1 MMNKWD
7 TLTISARTCN
17 LSSTFKKIPK
27 VHLGLVV
34 GAVTGHW
41 TPHPSL
47 GHLSNRPDS
56 HSWEKARIWGTP
68 PETRPSVLESGP
80 FGDGILCNIV

>member
-1 MMNKWD
+1 M
-7 TLTISARTCN
+7 
-17 LSSTFKKIPK
+17 
-27 VHLGLVV
+27 

-80 FGDGILCNIV
+80 FGDGILCNIVHHGRHDALETMEEVVWRAKQDEGGVVCIN